1 MMDDARAT
9 QAALSGAAQTDVKS
23 QPIDSKVLLAGR
35 QELNIRHGSD
45 AYVLRVTKNG
55 KLLLTK

>member
-1 MMDDARAT
+1 MTSDVPSPPGFRPAAMPADAR
-9 QAALSGAAQTDVKS
+9 S

-35 QELNIRHGSD
+35 QELNIRHGGD